1 MTLIEE
7 QELDE
12 MELEAPPQS
21 SNPIGVNIHLK
32 LIIMY
37 FYSVKTCSQTTLYC
51 IYCCV

>member
-12 MELEAPPQS
+12 IEQEAPPQS
-21 SNPIGVNIHLK
+21 SNPIGVKIPLK

-37 FYSVKTCSQTTLYC
+37 FLLSQTTFYC
-51 IYCCV
+51 I